1 MHNNLV
7 LGKKPV
13 MEILEE
19 KPDHVDLVL
28 IKKPVPPGLDPVLSR
43 CRQLHVRFK
52 LVPDQEL
59 QKMGAARQGIAARLR
74 AHTLI
79 DLDLLLKS
87 TTEAELPV
95 LLLLDQVQDSG
106 NLGTLAR
113 TLAALGGAGII
124 IPRDRTAPLGP
135 GAMKASAGA
144 LTRIGISQVTNLAR
158 TLDHI
163 GRKGFN
169 IYAAT
174 MNQGQSVLKQTFAFP
189 AVMVL
194 GGEEKGIRPNV
205 LKRCPYK
212 IHIPMAGSVDS
223 LNVAQAGALIL
234 GRMMSSG

>member
-13 MEILEE
+13 MEALEDN
-19 KPDHVDLVL
+19 PDHIDLVL
-28 IKKPVPPGLDPVLSR
+28 VKKPVPRGLDPVLSR

-59 QKMGAARQGIAARLR
+59 QQIGASRQGIAARLR
-74 AHTLI
+74 VHTLM
-79 DLDLLLKS
+79 DLDLLLQN
-87 TTEAELPV
+87 TAEAGFPV
-95 LLLLDQVQDSG
+95 LLVLDQVQDPG

-124 IPRDRTAPLGP
+124 IPRDRSAPLGP

-163 GRKGFN
+163 GRAGFN

-174 MNQGQSVLKQTFAFP
+174 MNQGQSVLEQTFEFP
-189 AVMVL
+189 AVLVL

-205 LKRCPYK
+205 LKRCPAK
-212 IHIPMAGSVDS
+212 IHIPMAGRVDS

-234 GRMMSSG
+234 GRMMSRG

>member
-1 MHNNLV
+1 MYKNLV
-7 LGKKPV
+7 PGKKPV
-13 MEILEE
+13 MEALENNPE
-19 KPDHVDLVL
+19 QVDLVFV
-28 IKKPVPPGLDPVLSR
+28 KKPVPKGLDAIISR

-59 QKMGAARQGIAARLR
+59 QQMGAARQGIAARLR
-74 AHTLI
+74 MQTLVE
-79 DLDLLLKS
+79 LDLLLKNTS
-87 TTEAELPV
+87 RAVFPV
-95 LLLLDQVQDSG
+95 LLLLDQVQDPG

-124 IPRDRTAPLGP
+124 IPRDRSAPLGP

-144 LTRIGISQVTNLAR
+144 LNRIGVAQVTNLAR

-163 GRKGFN
+163 DQAGFN

-174 MNQGQSVLKQTFAFP
+174 MDQGQSVLEQTFVFP
-189 AVMVL
+189 AVLVL

-205 LKRCPYK
+205 LKRCPGK
-212 IHIPMAGSVDS
+212 IHIPMAGGMDS

-234 GRMMSSG
+234 GRMLSWR

>member
-1 MHNNLV
+1 MHENLV

-13 MEILEE
+13 MEALEE
-19 KPDHVDLVL
+19 NPEHIDLVL
-28 IKKPVPPGLDPVLSR
+28 VKKPVPRGLDPVISR

-59 QKMGAARQGIAARLR
+59 QQMGAARQGIAARLR
-74 AHTLI
+74 MQTLV
-79 DLDLLLKS
+79 DLDLLLNN
-87 TTEAELPV
+87 TTRAVFPV
-95 LLLLDQVQDSG
+95 LLLLDQVQDPG

-124 IPRDRTAPLGP
+124 IPRDRSAPLGP

-144 LTRIGISQVTNLAR
+144 LNRIGVAQVTNLAR

-163 GRKGFN
+163 DQAGFN

-174 MNQGQSVLKQTFAFP
+174 MDQGQSVLEQTFVFP
-189 AVMVL
+189 AVLVL

-205 LKRCPYK
+205 LKRCPGK
-212 IHIPMAGSVDS
+212 IHIPMAGGMDS
-223 LNVAQAGALIL
+223 LNVAHAGALIL
-234 GRMMSSG
+234 GRMLSWR